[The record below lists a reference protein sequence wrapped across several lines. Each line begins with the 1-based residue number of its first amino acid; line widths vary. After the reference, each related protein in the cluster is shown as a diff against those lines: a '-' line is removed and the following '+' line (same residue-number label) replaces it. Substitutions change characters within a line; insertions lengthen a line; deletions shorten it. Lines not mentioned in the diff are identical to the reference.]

1 MGTTAEAFAPDS
13 AKVKY
18 TAMKPFTRS
27 DRVGGLIQQVM
38 AELLQKQVSD
48 PRLTDVTITGVQVSR
63 DLRLAK
69 IYFCMPAGEVARS
82 DALDGFARARGF
94 LKRELAQRLT
104 LRYMPDLRFYYDG
117 SFDYGAHIERLLKT
131 VKDHDPDN

>member
-1 MGTTAEAFAPDS
+1 
-13 AKVKY
+13 
-18 TAMKPFTRS
+18 MKPFTRS

-69 IYFCMPAGEVARS
+69 IYFCMPTGEVARA
-82 DALDGFARARGF
+82 DALDGFERARGF